1 MANERKNIMAR
12 TKSTSLIEQ
21 QIEKAKISVDKAK
34 DRYDAALE
42 KLERLMAIRE
52 SLRKEELVVAIT
64 NSGKSY
70 DEILSF
76 LKG

>member
-21 QIEKAKISVDKAK
+21 QIEKAKINVDKAK

-52 SLRKEELVVAIT
+52 SLRKEELVAAIT

-70 DEILSF
+70 DEILSL

>member
-1 MANERKNIMAR
+1 MAR

-52 SLRKEELVVAIT
+52 SLRKEELVAAIT